1 MKIMKRNL
9 ILSLIMGSVFLT
21 MLSFSSIT
29 EKPVKKTILAKS
41 PQKFTCVAS
50 MGPVTLVSIN
60 SSSFTISWTY
70 TGSPASFN
78 YGGYFNNSNGS
89 TSPLPP
95 GNVLF
100 PTTTLTLPRPAGS
113 CGFRIGLACVCSDGT
128 VVGTGH
134 GILYTCAGVVMP
146 F

>member
-1 MKIMKRNL
+1 
-9 ILSLIMGSVFLT
+9 
-21 MLSFSSIT
+21 
-29 EKPVKKTILAKS
+29 
-41 PQKFTCVAS
+41 
-50 MGPVTLVSIN
+50 MGPVTLVSIS

-134 GILYTCAGVVMP
+134 GILYTCTGVVMP

>member
-1 MKIMKRNL
+1 MKRNL
-9 ILSLIMGSVFLT
+9 IFSLIMGSVFLT

-29 EKPVKKTILAKS
+29 EKPIKKEVPVKS
-41 PQKFTCVAS
+41 PQKFTCVAD

-78 YGGYFNNSNGS
+78 YGGYFNNTNGS
-89 TSPLPP
+89 SSPLPP
-95 GNVLF
+95 GNVQL
-100 PTTTLTLPRPAGS
+100 PTTTLTLSRPAGS

-128 VVGTGH
+128 VVGSGH
-134 GILYTCAGVVMP
+134 GILYTCGGGVIP